1 MLRMTKEKERKMR
14 FIHISD
20 VFLGYVPDEG
30 KDWSKD
36 RAKEIEETFLRVLAD
51 CNEKQVQLLL
61 IAGNLFAAPP
71 TTEQLDWLDEKLCT
85 LEHTR
90 TLLIGGSADYIAPGS
105 PMESYEFRSK
115 TVVFP
120 REKTTNAYLKGVNTC
135 VTGYSYGQPEHR
147 ENILDTIGPGR
158 ESAYNILLANG
169 GDQDHMPFHKDIIAR
184 KGYDYVAMGGS
195 RKPVHMLKNRMAFS
209 GSPEPLSVKDQGK
222 HGYVLGD
229 MTEQGVKITWCPI
242 ARRQY
247 IRFTFEL
254 RPDISGDDLTTLAEE
269 KMMKMGYEN
278 IYSIVMR
285 GFASESLKPDFT
297 RLRKRFNIYE
307 IDDQTLSAREQ
318 EVLRSENEANL
329 IGGFIRD
336 ISENYSVDEKI
347 REKANRY
354 GLEALIRA
362 GE

>member
-1 MLRMTKEKERKMR
+1 MR

-169 GDQDHMPFHKDIIAR
+169 GDPDHMPFHKDIIAR
-184 KGYDYVAMGGS
+184 KGYDYVAMGYI
-195 RKPVHMLKNRMAFS
+195 RRPLHILKNRMAYA
-209 GSPEPLSVKDQGK
+209 GSPEPLGPKETGR
-222 HGYVLGD
+222 HGYVIG
-229 MTEQGVKITWCPI
+229 EITGEGTTIEWCPI
-242 ARRQY
+242 ARRNY
-247 IRFTFEL
+247 V
-254 RPDISGDDLTTLAEE
+254 DISITMKPELDARDIVNKLDE
-269 KMMKMGYEN
+269 KMLKLGNEN
-278 IYSIVMR
+278 IYRIIFK
-285 GFASESLKPDFT
+285 GFANRDMNFDLT
-297 RLRKRFNIYE
+297 RIHERYNIYDIVNMTISSE
-307 IDDQTLSAREQ
+307 DEKMLRVENETNMMGSFIREVKDAYTLSEGVR
-318 EVLRSENEANL
+318 N
-329 IGGFIRD
+329 
-336 ISENYSVDEKI
+336 
-347 REKANRY
+347 KALRY
-354 GLEALIRA
+354 GMEALIMA
-362 GE
+362 GENE

>member
-1 MLRMTKEKERKMR
+1 MR

-20 VFLGYVPDEG
+20 VYLGYVPDQG
-30 KDWSKD
+30 KDWSAD
-36 RAKEIEETFLRVLAD
+36 RAKEIEATFERVLSD
-51 CNEKQVQLLL
+51 CNEKDVQLLL

-71 TTEQLDWLDEKLCT
+71 TTEQLDWLDEKLLT

-90 TLLIGGSADYIAPGS
+90 TLLIAGSADYIAPGA
-105 PMESYEFRSK
+105 PLESYSFRSK

-147 ENILDTIGPGR
+147 ENILENIGPGR
-158 ESAYNILLANG
+158 ESAYNILLAHG
-169 GDQDHMPFHKDIIAR
+169 GDADHMPFRREVIAR

-195 RKPVHMLKNRMAFS
+195 RKPIHILKNRMAYS
-209 GSPEPLSVKDQGK
+209 GSPEPLSVSDQGK
-222 HGYVLGD
+222 HGYVFGE
-229 MTEQGVKITWCPI
+229 MTEEGSRITWCPV
-242 ARRQY
+242 AKRQY
-247 IRFTFEL
+247 VRLTFDL
-254 RPDISGDDLTTLAEE
+254 RPDVSGEEVQKIAEE

-297 RLRKRFNIYE
+297 RLGRRFNIYE
-307 IDDQTLSAREQ
+307 VDDQTISAKEQ
-318 EVLRSENEANL
+318 ELLRGENESNL
-329 IGGFIRD
+329 VGSFVRE
-336 ISENYSVDEKI
+336 ISENYTVDEKV
-347 REKANRY
+347 REKAHRY